1 MIEKLDIIDQ
11 AVYCYDEQ
19 FNLVKSL
26 ELNQFQGVDF
36 SYLQG
41 AKLFTLNVSQPIK
54 RVVKFSEI
62 NGLNTNAEFVEY
74 PYSDMTAEQQAA
86 FDNFIEQ
93 AENA

>member
-11 AVYCYDEQ
+11 AVYCYDKQ
-19 FNLVKSL
+19 LNLVKSL
-26 ELNQFQGVDF
+26 ELNQFQGIDF
-36 SYLQG
+36 SYLQE

-74 PYSDMTAEQQAA
+74 PYIDMTEEQQAA
-86 FDNFIEQ
+86 FDNFVEQ

>member
-1 MIEKLDIIDQ
+1 MDTI
-11 AVYCYDEQ
+11 
-19 FNLVKSL
+19 
-26 ELNQFQGVDF
+26 
-36 SYLQG
+36 YLRNI
-41 AKLFTLNVSQPIK
+41 KLFTLNISQPIK

-86 FDNFIEQ
+86 FDNFLEQ